1 MKTFLKY
8 FGIFLLLLI
17 LIYAVLCF
25 LGPKN
30 FNTDESTSID
40 APAPVVFNL
49 VNSLQKAELW
59 NDWSLTDTA
68 MVTSYNNV
76 VSGVGAESSWESPSQ
91 GKGSQKIVE
100 SNKNEKVRTQLAFE
114 GWDGVN
120 TADFL
125 LTPSADGTD
134 LQWTFESGSDL
145 PFFMR
150 GAFMVMGMKGSMKK
164 SYKAGL
170 ANIKRIAEE
179 RAQNSLYGGYTINLV
194 ELGERN
200 YLMKRGEV
208 PMSSAEKFYS
218 NSLTSLFAVLQESG
232 VEMEGRPCGL
242 YYKWDFETSTADM
255 AAAIPIAEALS
266 IDGASSL
273 QIPEG
278 QVIQVDHYGDS
289 ASSADAHYAI
299 DDYMKDNGLF
309 QELPMVEEYITDSS
323 TEKDP
328 SKWLTRISYYY
339 SE

>member
-8 FGIFLLLLI
+8 FGLFLLVLI
-17 LIYAVLCF
+17 LIYAALCF
-25 LGPKN
+25 FGPKD
-30 FNTDESTSID
+30 FNTDESTSIN

-49 VNSLQKAELW
+49 VNSLQKAALW

-68 MVTSYNNV
+68 MVSTYNNV
-76 VSGVGAESSWESPSQ
+76 LEGVGAESNWESPSQ
-91 GKGSQKIVE
+91 GKGSQKIIE
-100 SNKNEKVRTQLAFE
+100 SIKNEKVSTQLTFE

-120 TADFL
+120 TADFI
-125 LTPSADGTD
+125 LTPSNDGTD
-134 LQWTFESGSDL
+134 LRWTYKSGSDL
-145 PFFMR
+145 PFLMR
-150 GAFMVMGMKGSMKK
+150 GAFMVMGMKGSMKN
-164 SYKAGL
+164 SYRAGL
-170 ANIKRIAEE
+170 ENIKRISEE
-179 RAQNSLYGGYTINLV
+179 RAQKSLYNGYTITLV

-200 YLMKRGEV
+200 YLIKRGEV
-208 PMSSAEKFYS
+208 PISSAEKFYS
-218 NSLTSLFAVLQESG
+218 NSLTSLFGILQNSG
-232 VEMEGRPCGL
+232 VEMAGRPCGL

-255 AAAIPIAEALS
+255 AAAIPLSDALS

-289 ASSADAHYAI
+289 EASANAHFAI

-309 QELPMVEEYITDSS
+309 QELPMVEEYITDAS

-328 SKWLTRISYYY
+328 AKWLTRISYYY

>member
-8 FGIFLLLLI
+8 FGLILLVLI
-17 LIYAVLCF
+17 LIYAALCF

-30 FNTDESTSID
+30 FNTDESISID

-59 NDWSLTDTA
+59 NDWSLNDTA
-68 MVTSYNNV
+68 MVTTYNNIV
-76 VSGVGAESSWESPSQ
+76 QGVGAESNFESPTQ
-91 GKGSQKIVE
+91 GKGSQKIIE
-100 SNKNEKVRTQLAFE
+100 SIKNEKVSTQLAFD

-120 TADFL
+120 IADFL
-125 LTPSADGTD
+125 LTSSGDKTD
-134 LQWTFESGSDL
+134 LRWTFESGSEL
-145 PFFMR
+145 PFIMR
-150 GAFMVMGMKGSMKK
+150 GAFMVMGLKGSMKD
-164 SYKAGL
+164 SYRAGL
-170 ANIKRIAEE
+170 ENIKRIAEE
-179 RAQNSLYGGYTINLV
+179 RAQKSLYNGYTINIV

-200 YLMKRGEV
+200 YLIKRGQV

-218 NSLTSLFAVLQESG
+218 NSLTSLFSILQQSG
-232 VEMEGRPCGL
+232 VEMDGRPCGL
-242 YYKWDFETSTADM
+242 YYKWDFESSTADM
-255 AAAIPIAEALS
+255 AAAIPLAEALS

-273 QIPEG
+273 RIPEG

-309 QELPMVEEYITDSS
+309 QELPMVEEYITDAS
-323 TEKDP
+323 TEEDP
-328 SKWLTRISYYY
+328 AKWLTRISYYY